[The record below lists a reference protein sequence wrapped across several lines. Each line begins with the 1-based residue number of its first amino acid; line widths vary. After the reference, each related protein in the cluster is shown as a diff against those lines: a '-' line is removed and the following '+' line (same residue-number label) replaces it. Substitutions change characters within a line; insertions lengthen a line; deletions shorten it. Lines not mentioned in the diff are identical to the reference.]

1 MISPELLDYIKDT
14 IRNNQSRE
22 VITKN
27 LLQNGWD
34 LEDVSEGFDIIV
46 GPTYL
51 SPTSPLRAKPITHQE
66 SKESSKPDLV
76 VKENPEA
83 SAEISTVVLP
93 LRSSNTFTLAITFL
107 LVLIVIVSFGG
118 TYILRMK
125 TGDTRIP
132 LAQLE
137 VHPEVSQP
145 IPQIQEND
153 QLSPPDEEQKTI
165 ATQVIDCENE
175 ECFQEAFTACREAI
189 LQIDTGVTTAYYK
202 IVGLAPQG
210 CEMMFKYTVNPND
223 NWVNKEITCILDN
236 QINFQ
241 RSMVNAFKEVVE
253 GSMVICTGPFVGVLK
268 LQGT

>member
-1 MISPELLDYIKDT
+1 MISQELLDYIKDT
-14 IRNNQSRE
+14 LKDNQSRE

-46 GPTYL
+46 GPIYL
-51 SPTSPLRAKPITHQE
+51 SPA
-66 SKESSKPDLV
+66 SSLHSEPNKPDLN
-76 VKENPEA
+76 VKKNPEMLA
-83 SAEISTVVLP
+83 IMPP
-93 LRSSNTFTLAITFL
+93 LRNSKKFAIKITFF
-107 LVLIVIVSFGG
+107 LVAISLTFLGG

-175 ECFQEAFTACREAI
+175 ECFQEAFTACRETT